1 MVVSKRVTVSK
12 TEKYH
17 KNIDKRGK
25 VPKSSAR
32 SKNPFTV
39 GPIMLAFFL
48 FVVVG
53 SALLQIIRTATV
65 SASTTPLLSRMTMK
79 NVEHPK
85 DVA

>member
-1 MVVSKRVTVSK
+1 MTVSKRVTVSK

-25 VPKSSAR
+25 VPKSTLRNKS
-32 SKNPFTV
+32 PFTV
-39 GPIMLAFFL
+39 GPIMLGFFL

-65 SASTTPLLSRMTMK
+65 RRLAGLSAS
-79 NVEHPK
+79 V
-85 DVA
+85 